1 MNILFLSICL
11 FYIATILTGVYH
23 LRNNNKKIVPIKPN
37 RNNIYSPVDVV
48 LFKFYLKLDMLLIN
62 IGIDTV
68 SLSSK

>member
-1 MNILFLSICL
+1 ISHYFFFFNTNTRRI
-11 FYIATILTGVYH
+11 
-23 LRNNNKKIVPIKPN
+23 NNKKIVPIKPN